1 MEDNIYSKL
10 ITDNINMSYSIN
22 SKKRIRY
29 MNEYIKMNAY
39 WNESKYIRLFAIL
52 ICLAISIFTFFFA
65 SEGNE
70 TVGDI
75 VLSVMASL
83 VMFLMFFMLIYV
95 MCVVMIRIKCSDGMM
110 EFKNIHILFGVKTL
124 YIIKQNFSEN
134 AFEIEKISYVEEIKY
149 DGIQSLI
156 YNTKTRRLDIV
167 GNYKTTRIC
176 QRLRGI
182 FYGRT
187 YGVRGKRNSRSILMA
202 FDSNHEIFELLN
214 EKCKCKVTNL

>member
-1 MEDNIYSKL
+1 MLSYWYIYV
-10 ITDNINMSYSIN
+10 
-22 SKKRIRY
+22 
-29 MNEYIKMNAY
+29 
-39 WNESKYIRLFAIL
+39 F
-52 ICLAISIFTFFFA
+52 FT

-134 AFEIEKISYVEEIKY
+134 AFEVEKISYVEEIKY
-149 DGIQSLI
+149 DGIQNLI

-176 QRLRGI
+176 QRLRVY
-182 FYGRT
+182 FM
-187 YGVRGKRNSRSILMA
+187 VEHM
-202 FDSNHEIFELLN
+202 E
-214 EKCKCKVTNL
+214 